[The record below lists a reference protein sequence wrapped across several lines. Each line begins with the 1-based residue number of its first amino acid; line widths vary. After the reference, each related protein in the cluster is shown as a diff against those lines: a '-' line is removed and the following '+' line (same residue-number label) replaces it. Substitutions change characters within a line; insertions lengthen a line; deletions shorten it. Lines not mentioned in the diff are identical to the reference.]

1 MARRP
6 DSAEFV
12 VGSAIAYVLLA
23 DIHLHRRE
31 RRLVTDVL
39 RTRPVTLA
47 CLYVMAHVV
56 DVLGPAD
63 LFRLAGQVIPRKD
76 PLP

>member
-1 MARRP
+1 MRRP
-6 DSAEFV
+6 DAAEVV
-12 VGSAIAYVLLA
+12 VGSAVAFILAA

-31 RRLVTDVL
+31 QRLVTDVL

-56 DVLGPAD
+56 DVLGPVD
-63 LFRLAGQVIPRKD
+63 LFRHAGRLIPRKVTT
-76 PLP
+76 P